1 MTESSS
7 LPTEGVTVVVATL
20 NRGGF
25 LLQTIRDLLL
35 QTHRP
40 LEVLIVD
47 QSDAPEAA
55 LSLLIAGAPE
65 VVTYCSVQFRGLPQA
80 RNYGWLRARFERIV
94 FVDDD
99 VRIGPEFVAEHAK
112 ALTEPGVGVVA
123 GGVDE
128 LSNDRSGR
136 IGDFSFWLGAPRG
149 AFAGVGEFDVVSA
162 KGCNFSTT
170 RSLLR
175 QLGGIDELLGV
186 GAALHEET
194 EFCLRVR
201 GAGLRVRFNGRARL
215 IHLAAPSGGCRV
227 REPRQYVRAL
237 SHNRALVLRRHLKPY
252 HYPSALVRLL
262 MLGAAY
268 ARVNRDP
275 LVLGELVRGCVDG
288 LRDGTRAPQ
297 CQGGCSG

>member
-7 LPTEGVTVVVATL
+7 LPSEGVTVVVATL

-25 LLQTIRDLLL
+25 LLQTVRDLLM
-35 QTHRP
+35 QTFRP
-40 LEVLIVD
+40 LQILIVD
-47 QSDAPEAA
+47 QSDAPDAE
-55 LSLLIAGAPE
+55 LRQLVSEAPE
-65 VVTYCSVQFRGLPQA
+65 LVTYFSVQFRGLPQA

-99 VRIGPEFVAEHAK
+99 VRLGPDFVAEHAT
-112 ALTEPGVGVVA
+112 ALNEPGVGVVA

-136 IGDFSFWLGAPRG
+136 IGDFSYWLGAPRG
-149 AFAGVGEFDVVSA
+149 AFAAVGEFDVMSA
-162 KGCNFSTT
+162 KGCNFSTK
-170 RSLLR
+170 RGLLR

-194 EFCLRVR
+194 EFCLRVHA
-201 GAGLRVRFNGRARL
+201 AGLRVRFNGRARL
-215 IHLAAPSGGCRV
+215 IHFAAPSGGCRV

-252 HYPSALVRLL
+252 HYPSALARLL
-262 MLGAAY
+262 ILGAAY
-268 ARVNRDP
+268 ARANRDL

-288 LRDGTRAPQ
+288 LKDGVRQPV
-297 CQGGCSG
+297 CLERV